1 MWGGTK
7 MDFQP
12 FRGGCMFRF
21 LNVIAIIIL
30 LIIIITISSSSSS
43 SSIIIVF
50 SVSYVFDVNSS
61 NLRME
66 ISQNSTATW
75 VKNTK
80 HRYGN
85 HPSSQKQ
92 KSVLSCHLK
101 KILLYVRFSGRV
113 AHLSYA
119 WWSYGTCFSWHIST
133 GSVVCCSLFGASS
146 SHIPSVRGSVRQT
159 CPGAQVKHDEPKKTP
174 RCEYV
179 KN

>member
-1 MWGGTK
+1 

-30 LIIIITISSSSSS
+30 LIIIITISSSSSSS

-101 KILLYVRFSGRV
+101 KILLCQIFRKG
-113 AHLSYA
+113 
-119 WWSYGTCFSWHIST
+119 
-133 GSVVCCSLFGASS
+133 GSPKLCLVELRDLFLMT
-146 SHIPSVRGSVRQT
+146 HF
-159 CPGAQVKHDEPKKTP
+159 HW
-174 RCEYV
+174 
-179 KN
+179 